1 MIRRPGRHLAP
12 RRDPGALAL
21 ALAVLA
27 LAVLVLILA
36 VILGA

>member
-1 MIRRPGRHLAP
+1 MSRGRGRHLAP

-21 ALAVLA
+21 ALALLA
-27 LAVLVLILA
+27 LAALALILA

>member
-1 MIRRPGRHLAP
+1 MIRRRGRLLAP

-21 ALAVLA
+21 ALALLA
-27 LAVLVLILA
+27 LAVLVLVLA

>member
-1 MIRRPGRHLAP
+1 MSRGKGRHLAP

-21 ALAVLA
+21 ALALLA
-27 LAVLVLILA
+27 LAAVVLILA